1 MGCQVARLLSVN
13 VGLPRD
19 HAWRGQTVHTA
30 VWKAPV
36 AGRRMVRRL
45 NIDGD
50 GQGDLAGH
58 GGEQRAVLVY
68 QIASYRFWE
77 MQLGRGGFT
86 FGQFGE
92 NFTVEGLPDDEV
104 CIGDR
109 YRIGG
114 AIFEVTQPRVT
125 CYRVGIRMDE
135 PRLPALL
142 VSSGRP
148 GFYMRVLQEGEVAA
162 GDEIVKVA
170 GDPEGMTVARV
181 NALLYLPGHVR
192 ADLERALRIPALSP
206 GWRGSFRAMLDHE
219 GGIAGVPA
227 GNPGLDPPSGPP
239 PAWPGFRPLRVAR
252 IAPECSSVVSFE
264 LEHADGSPLVAALGG
279 QFVVLRLR
287 PVPGAPPVLRSY
299 SLSGAPSL
307 ERYRVSVKRE
317 PHGVASTYLLDHA
330 RVGDLVEV
338 SAPRGSFTLR
348 EGEGPVVLLSA
359 GVGATPVLAMLHVL
373 AAAASRRDVWWLF
386 GARNRDDHPFRE
398 ESRGL
403 LRALPGGHSHVRY
416 SRPRPE
422 DLLGIDFDAPG
433 RLTIAGLEELGVPR
447 DADFFLCGPP
457 AFLRDLTAGLAGW
470 GVPRDRIHT
479 EVFGPGESMT
489 PGIAPAAT
497 RTPHPP
503 PGSPGPGPLVS
514 FARSGIAVPW
524 NPSLGSLLELA
535 EACDVPAR
543 WSCRTGVCHNC
554 QSGLISGSVG
564 YDPEPLDPP
573 AAGSLLLCCS
583 RPTGDV
589 VIDL

>member
-1 MGCQVARLLSVN
+1 MARLLSVN

-19 HAWRGQTVHTA
+19 LAWHGQTVHTS

-36 AGRRMVRRL
+36 AGRRMVRKL
-45 NIDGD
+45 NVDGD
-50 GQGDLAGH
+50 RQGDLSGH

-77 MQLGRGGFT
+77 KELGRSGST

-109 YRIGG
+109 YRIGE

-135 PRLPALL
+135 PRMPALL

-162 GDEIVKVA
+162 GDDIAKVA
-170 GDPEGMTVARV
+170 DGPERFTVERV
-181 NALLYLPGHVR
+181 SALLYLPGHAQ

-206 GWRGSFRAMLDHE
+206 GWRASFRAMLDHD
-219 GGIAGVPA
+219 GGTAGVPA
-227 GNPGLDPPSGPP
+227 GNAGLDPPSGPP
-239 PAWPGFRPLRVAR
+239 PAWPGFRPLRIAR
-252 IAPECSSVVSFE
+252 IAPESSSIVSIE
-264 LEHADGSPLVAALGG
+264 LEPADGFPLTAALGG
-279 QFVVLRLR
+279 QFVVLRLW
-287 PVPGAPPVLRSY
+287 PTPGAAPVLRSY

-307 ERYRVSVKRE
+307 ERYRISVKRE
-317 PHGVASTYLLDHA
+317 PHGVASAFLCERA
-330 RVGDLVEV
+330 RVGDSLEV

-373 AAAASRRDVWWLF
+373 AAQASRRDVWWLF

-403 LRALPGGHSHVRY
+403 VRALLGGHTHVRY

-422 DLLGIDFDAPG
+422 DLPGIDFDAPG
-433 RLTIAGLEELGVPR
+433 RLTIASLEEVGVPR
-447 DADFFLCGPP
+447 DADFYLCGPP
-457 AFLRDLTAGLAGW
+457 TFLRDLSGGLAGW
-470 GVPRDRIHT
+470 GVARGRIHT

-489 PGIAPAAT
+489 PGIAPAAA

-503 PGSPGPGPLVS
+503 LGSPGSGPLVS
-514 FARSGIAVPW
+514 FARSGLAVPW
-524 NPSLGSLLELA
+524 NPSFGSLLELA

-543 WSCRTGVCHNC
+543 WACRTGVCHSC
-554 QSGLISGSVG
+554 TSGLVSGSVS
-564 YDPEPLDPP
+564 YYPEPLDPP
-573 AAGSLLLCCS
+573 AAGSLLICCS